1 MSLAGIFHELNGILA
16 GLGDQCERSEQ
27 KTVKHVL
34 PAPKPVSEPEA
45 AEPQPET
52 ALQTINRMIKAR
64 MTAPKVIILDE
75 SGNPGEDFTDSLEYD
90 LLERRGIK
98 VVAAGVSSLRFP
110 PNIENQLVH
119 QWSTTWLDSA
129 KADRQRIDR
138 LRGFVE
144 LSGQLEAERQYAQ
157 SLSSNL
163 LRHRPETEKDTL
175 KILMMRSR
183 DELVRDDRMHRR
195 ASMEREELEEL
206 IQRVERGGR

>member
-1 MSLAGIFHELNGILA
+1 
-16 GLGDQCERSEQ
+16 
-27 KTVKHVL
+27 
-34 PAPKPVSEPEA
+34 
-45 AEPQPET
+45 
-52 ALQTINRMIKAR
+52 MIKAR
-64 MTAPKVIILDE
+64 MTAPNVILLDE
-75 SGNPGEDFTDSLEYD
+75 SGKPGEDFIDSHEYR

-98 VVAAGVSSLRFP
+98 VLSAGVSSLRFP
-110 PNIENQLVH
+110 PNIEDQLVH

-129 KADRQRIDR
+129 KADSQRIDR

-144 LSGQLEAERQYAQ
+144 LSGQVEAERQYAQ

-175 KILMMRSR
+175 KVLMIRSR

-195 ASMEREELEEL
+195 ASMERQELEEL